1 MTALVLAHTTRN
13 AVTAAPGESVPVA
26 GVMADD
32 DAGSV
37 PVSDNQ
43 VAKILTETVRRPHV
57 AEGEDER
64 PVAR

>member
-1 MTALVLAHTTRN
+1 MTAPAVAHTTRN

-37 PVSDNQ
+37 PVSDDQ
-43 VAKILTETVRRPHV
+43 VAKLLTETVRRPHV
-57 AEGEDER
+57 AEGEGKR